1 MSRGTVNIPLDEW
14 NQLQANAERRKAE
27 LAEAHRRAR
36 DAEAGSGDER
46 VRALRD
52 IIDVALPVVQFAV
65 GNLPPESVRGWPH
78 VELQQLAER
87 LRTMP
92 GHDAEHETISAEFT
106 TFANE
111 CLRLAAHRAV
121 RDVTAEQ
128 AATSDVEPLELELST
143 TVTLSDGDEPL
154 PPSDSSDS

>member
-14 NQLQANAERRKAE
+14 NQLQADAEKRKGE
-27 LAEAHRRAR
+27 LAEALRRAR

-46 VRALRD
+46 ARALRD

-92 GHDAEHETISAEFT
+92 GREAEHETISAEFR

-111 CLRLAAHRAV
+111 CVRLAAYRTV
-121 RDVTAEQ
+121 RD
-128 AATSDVEPLELELST
+128 AAGEPAVAVDAEPLELELLA
-143 TVTLSDGDEPL
+143 TVTLANDGDSE